1 MYGIIF
7 SAVFCIAAGLAILCG
22 ALKGRKYKWEYSLAR
37 LIVAMISVVVS
48 AVLASVISNA
58 IIGTF
63 AVVLI
68 DSGMLYFGGVDIGE
82 AVSSLESGVVAVKA
96 LGSMIVSPLLF
107 IPIFILIKAILN
119 LFVKLITLGVLALTS
134 KGEKEASEKNGK
146 KYIERKHYK
155 KKHENLIAHYPNYV
169 GGLLGALCSV
179 FVLCAFLCPFTGSIA
194 AIDGLAPVATAAL
207 AEDEQ
212 YGPAVTLAVDV
223 IDGAANNVGTT
234 AVTLTGGKFFYGMMT
249 TAVVDGEFTN
259 LNTESELFAAVV
271 NAAGSAMAEGAESHE
286 TAEAIREI
294 SPAFDRSVVARTLIS
309 ELCSEAGEDWKA
321 GNTFCGIKRPSFGA
335 NMQPLTDALIDI
347 FATSDKENIKKDVK
361 TIIDAAAVLADRGL
375 VSRIVETKNPM
386 VILSNEEATA
396 ELLDAFLEDERFD
409 PMVDGIADF
418 GITIMLSKVETPAT
432 REQLF
437 EGFVSNFVAI
447 DGADAVALEKSYAN
461 LLDDYG
467 IRTAGTTLAADAAAA
482 KLSGSD
488 MSVWFYENIA
498 MNADAFVE
506 KTTIVSRDM
515 IVNGS
520 LNITNREHE
529 SKALAHA
536 FVVVYGMTDDISG
549 GTFDAKRMLGTMGP
563 ALDSFA
569 KTETIGQQKTKYML
583 EAILQSRLI
592 HDSIGFGVVEATDSA
607 ASIADN
613 SAQKS
618 YDSVMTSLSGVVEML
633 EAATDKNKD
642 TKEAVDKMLDDL
654 TPEAASVM
662 ETMATPSVMQNYGV
676 PEKSADSVATMVS
689 GTFGNLKD
697 VPAEDY
703 DKESAAVSDMMN
715 VMMSIT
721 EGDTNAEEGVF
732 GGEDSV
738 TEITEE
744 EYVNNIMESTA
755 MSKTVVDTVYADGDE
770 PKVDPLNSGR
780 NLSETE
786 KTNLIGALNN
796 KWAASEKDDQTKKE
810 LTAIAAMMN
819 VAVSVGENGF
829 EMVEPEDAPVVEP
842 EVTPEENPEESP
854 EVTPEENPEETPEE
868 NA

>member
-7 SAVFCIAAGLAILCG
+7 SAAFCIVAGLAILCG
-22 ALKGRKYKWEYSLAR
+22 ALKGRKYKWQYSLSR
-37 LIVAMISVVVS
+37 LIVVVISVVAS
-48 AVLASVISNA
+48 AILASVISNA
-58 IIGTF
+58 IIGM
-63 AVVLI
+63 VVV
-68 DSGMLYFGGVDIGE
+68 MLLDGGVLNNVAGINLGE
-82 AVSSLESGVVAVKA
+82 LVNSLESGVLTVKA
-96 LGSMIVSPLLF
+96 LGSMIVSPMLF

-119 LFVKLITLGVLALTS
+119 LFVKLITLGILAITS
-134 KGEKEASEKNGK
+134 KGEDGEERKEGK

-155 KKHENLIAHYPNYV
+155 KKHEKLIAHYPNFF

-179 FVLCAFLCPFTGSIA
+179 FMLCAFLCTFTGSIA

-207 AEDEQ
+207 AEDEE
-212 YGPAVTLAVDV
+212 YGPIVTVAVDV

-234 AVTLTGGKFFYGMMT
+234 AVTLTGGKLFYGMMT
-249 TAVVDGEFTN
+249 TASVDGEMTN
-259 LNTESELFAAVV
+259 LNRESELFAAVV
-271 NAAGSAMAEGAESHE
+271 NAVGSAVAEGAESHE
-286 TAEAIREI
+286 TAEAIRDI
-294 SPAFDRSVVARTLIS
+294 SPAFDRCVVTRTLIS
-309 ELCSEAGEDWKA
+309 EVCSEAGEDWKA

-335 NMQPLTDALIDI
+335 NMQPLTDALIEI
-347 FATSDKENIKKDVK
+347 FATSDKENIKSDVK

-386 VILSNEEATA
+386 VILSDETATA
-396 ELLDAFLEDERFD
+396 ELIDAFLEDERFD

-447 DGADAVALEKSYAN
+447 EGEDAIALEKTYAN

-467 IRTAGTTLAADAAAA
+467 IRCAGTTLAADAAAA
-482 KLSGSD
+482 KLGGSD

-498 MNADAFVE
+498 MNAEAFIE
-506 KTTIVSRDM
+506 KTTIISRDM
-515 IVNGS
+515 IVDGIS
-520 LNITNREHE
+520 PITNREHE

-569 KTETIGQQKTKYML
+569 QTETIGQQKTKYML

-613 SAQKS
+613 SAKKS
-618 YDSVMTSLSGVVEML
+618 YASVMSSLSGVVEML
-633 EAATDKNKD
+633 EAATDKSKN

-676 PEKSADSVATMVS
+676 PEKSADSVANMVS

-721 EGDTNAEEGVF
+721 EGDTSSEEGVF
-732 GGEDSV
+732 GGENSV
-738 TEITEE
+738 TQITEE

-780 NLSETE
+780 SLSETE
-786 KTNLIGALNN
+786 KTNLVGAINN
-796 KWAASEKDDQTKKE
+796 KWADSEKDDQTKKE

-819 VAVSVGENGF
+819 VSVAVGENGF
-829 EMVEPEDAPVVEP
+829 ELVETEDAPIVEP
-842 EVTPEENPEESP
+842 DVTPDETPEENPED
-854 EVTPEENPEETPEE
+854 NAEE

>member
-1 MYGIIF
+1 
-7 SAVFCIAAGLAILCG
+7 
-22 ALKGRKYKWEYSLAR
+22 
-37 LIVAMISVVVS
+37 MISVVAS
-48 AVLASVISNA
+48 AILASVISNA

-63 AVVLI
+63 AVALVDGGMLNNVGGI
-68 DSGMLYFGGVDIGE
+68 NLGEMVNSLDSGVLT
-82 AVSSLESGVVAVKA
+82 VKA

-107 IPIFILIKAILN
+107 VPIFILIKAILN
-119 LFVKLITLGVLALTS
+119 LFVKLITLGILAITS
-134 KGEKEASEKNGK
+134 KGDSGEERKEGRKFV
-146 KYIERKHYK
+146 ERKHYK
-155 KKHENLIAHYPNYV
+155 KKHEKLIAHYPNFF

-179 FVLCAFLCPFTGSIA
+179 FVLCAFLCPFTGSIT

-207 AEDEQ
+207 AEDEE
-212 YGPAVTLAVDV
+212 YGPIVTVAVDV

-234 AVTLTGGKFFYGMMT
+234 AVTLTGGKLFYGMMT
-249 TAVVDGEFTN
+249 TASVDGEMTN
-259 LNTESELFAAVV
+259 LNRESELFAAVV
-271 NAAGSAMAEGAESHE
+271 NAVGSAVAEGAESHE
-286 TAEAIREI
+286 TAEAIRDI

-309 ELCSEAGEDWKA
+309 EVCSAAGEDWKA
-321 GNTFCGIKRPSFGA
+321 GDTFCGIKRPSFGA

-347 FATSDKENIKKDVK
+347 FATSDKENIKSDVK

-447 DGADAVALEKSYAN
+447 EGEDAIALEKTYAN

-467 IRTAGTTLAADAAAA
+467 IRCAGTTLAADAAAA

-498 MNADAFVE
+498 MNAEAFVE
-506 KTTIVSRDM
+506 RTTIVSRDM

-536 FVVVYGMTDDISG
+536 FVVVYGMTDDISS

-583 EAILQSRLI
+583 EAILQSKLI

-618 YDSVMTSLSGVVEML
+618 YASVMSSLSGVVEML
-633 EAATDKNKD
+633 EAATDKSKN
-642 TKEAVDKMLDDL
+642 TKEAVDKMLEDL

-676 PEKSADSVATMVS
+676 PEKSADSVANMVS

-721 EGDTNAEEGVF
+721 EEGGSGSSVF
-732 GGEDSV
+732 GGEESV

-780 NLSETE
+780 SLSETE
-786 KTNLIGALNN
+786 KTNLVGAINN
-796 KWAASEKDDQTKKE
+796 KWAASEKDDETKKE

-819 VAVSVGENGF
+819 VSVKVGENGF
-829 EMVEPEDAPVVEP
+829 ELAETENAPVVEP
-842 EVTPEENPEESP
+842 EVTPEENPEEN
-854 EVTPEENPEETPEE
+854 PEETPEETPEE